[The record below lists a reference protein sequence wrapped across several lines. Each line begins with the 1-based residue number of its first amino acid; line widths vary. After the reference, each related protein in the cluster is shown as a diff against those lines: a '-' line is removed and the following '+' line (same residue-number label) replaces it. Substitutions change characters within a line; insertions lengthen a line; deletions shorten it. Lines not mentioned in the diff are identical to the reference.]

1 MPESSDHLQRAL
13 LDLGESGCQGNSQD
27 YRVWVELFHNLKAS
41 PAEVESALASLERAG
56 RMRRHADFP
65 NEYLLTDVPRFE
77 TSVEYQVSGM
87 LEHAPI
93 QMVRS
98 RLESF
103 LRYHATHESDIID
116 ISIATT
122 EAMENAVK
130 YSDHKEI
137 TVSYGIS
144 NSTFSIRIVNRIGET
159 ELESD
164 IEQGKYTGSIT
175 LMRGMM
181 VMVKLFDDVDIDIS
195 EDEGLA
201 IFKATTELKA

>member
-1 MPESSDHLQRAL
+1 MPESSDQLQRAL

-27 YRVWVELFHNLKAS
+27 YRVWVQLFHDVEAT
-41 PAEVESALASLERAG
+41 PAEVEKALAALEQGG

-65 NEYLLTDVPRFE
+65 NEYLLADGPRFGN
-77 TSVEYQVSGM
+77 SVEYQVSGT

-103 LRYHATHESDIID
+103 LRSHAAHESDIID

-137 TVSYGIS
+137 TVGYGIEDGK
-144 NSTFSIRIVNRIGET
+144 FSIRIVNRIGET